1 MLGLGDWA
9 STRTLLWDRMP
20 DGPFR
25 ELIERAYSKRGGAR
39 VGRAADFGGR
49 TVLFSRLVFHLE
61 SPAGIVFPKVAG
73 PEGIMRCR
81 ESTLWRAYAG
91 HVLDAFGL
99 RDVPPPPVPSITLSV
114 RRRSASKN
122 VGRVFADEA
131 ALARVLDEAN
141 AVESRVVDLGTLSFG
156 EQLKLLRSTNVLVGA
171 HGAALMHVIFLAD
184 EAVLLEI
191 HPSYRLDRHFRLAAR
206 MAGRLYL
213 PLRTTQPVACSGSS
227 DAIPVDAGEFRAAL
241 DGAVRLARSFDDG
254 VSECGLRCDARV
266 LALDKGNDGHYKPG
280 DRKAQPLST
289 VFPCH

>member
-1 MLGLGDWA
+1 
-9 STRTLLWDRMP
+9 
-20 DGPFR
+20 
-25 ELIERAYSKRGGAR
+25 
-39 VGRAADFGGR
+39 
-49 TVLFSRLVFHLE
+49 
-61 SPAGIVFPKVAG
+61 
-73 PEGIMRCR
+73 MRCR
-81 ESTLWRAYAG
+81 ESTLWRAYAA

-99 RDVPPPPVPSITLSV
+99 RDVPPPPVPSVTLSV

-141 AVESRVVDLGTLSFG
+141 AIESRVVDLGTLSFG

-171 HGAALMHVIFLAD
+171 HGAGLMHVIFLAD

-213 PLRTTQPVACSGSS
+213 PLRTTQPVSCSGSS
-227 DAIPVDAGEFRAAL
+227 DAIPVDTGEFRNAL

-254 VSECGLRCDARV
+254 VSECGLKCDARV
-266 LALDKGNDGHYKPG
+266 LALDKGNDGHYKPS